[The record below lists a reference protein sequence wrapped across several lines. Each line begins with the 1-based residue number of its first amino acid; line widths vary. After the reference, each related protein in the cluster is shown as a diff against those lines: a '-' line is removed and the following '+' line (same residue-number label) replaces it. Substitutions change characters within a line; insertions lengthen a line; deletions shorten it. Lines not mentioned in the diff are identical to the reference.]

1 MTSTPRHRDRGSRE
15 NHRPKLPREDRSS
28 SASQDSGTRV
38 SWGPLLDPRP
48 APHRCLPSVGL
59 STVPL
64 RWPPGCGGVHRAG
77 LGRSMAP
84 VDASAC
90 AMLQKTHRLVPL
102 LGGPA
107 SRVLP
112 WEAVADLGREAS
124 SGHLALDSR
133 PQPGSST
140 PKGRVCPGR
149 TGDLQGVSIKPNG
162 ILVSFPSHPGPFC

>member
-1 MTSTPRHRDRGSRE
+1 
-15 NHRPKLPREDRSS
+15 
-28 SASQDSGTRV
+28 
-38 SWGPLLDPRP
+38 
-48 APHRCLPSVGL
+48 
-59 STVPL
+59 
-64 RWPPGCGGVHRAG
+64 
-77 LGRSMAP
+77 MAP

-90 AMLQKTHRLVPL
+90 AMLQKTHRLLPL

-133 PQPGSST
+133 PQPRSST
-140 PKGRVCPGR
+140 PKGRVCPGC